1 MDATHLS
8 VLLAIARSGS
18 PSAAAAK
25 EDAQPATLYRQ
36 IDALEKAAGA
46 KLFTRLRGQWSPTP
60 LGLKL
65 IEIASGLERKLG
77 DFSLAAAAEDEKAS
91 GLLRVTSS
99 DAFAGYYLAS
109 RLAGFAVSVPGITVE
124 LIVSNRRLDLGKGEA
139 DIAIRPH
146 SHPGDGL
153 FGRRAGRM
161 NHSLFASNAYIE
173 RMGLPASLE
182 QCAVHDVIA
191 YGREIAHFDAA
202 HFTAAMLRRKNPVA
216 RMNDLVSMARAVEG
230 GLGLAALPNFVGR
243 QLAGTR
249 LLMPAGNGL
258 PVDIW
263 ILSHET
269 QRKNAKVKAF
279 TRYFANQIRL
289 DASLLQ

>member
-46 KLFTRLRGQWSPTP
+46 KLFMRLRGLWTPTP
-60 LGLKL
+60 LGHKL
-65 IEIASGLERKLG
+65 IEIAAGLERKLV
-77 DFSLAAAAEDEKAS
+77 DFSLAAAAEDEKAA
-91 GLLRVTSS
+91 GLLRVTAS
-99 DAFAGYYLAS
+99 DAFAGFYLAS
-109 RLAGFAVSVPGITVE
+109 RLAGFAASTPGITVE
-124 LIVSNRRLDLGKGEA
+124 LIVTNLRLDLGKGEA

-146 SHPGDGL
+146 SHPGNGL

-161 NHSLFASNAYIE
+161 HHGLFASNAYIA
-173 RMGLPASLE
+173 RMGLPVGAE
-182 QCAVHDVIA
+182 HCADHEIIA

-202 HFTAAMLRRKNPVA
+202 HFTAALLRGKTPVA
-216 RMNDLVSMARAVEG
+216 RMNDLVSMAKAVEA

-249 LLMPAGNGL
+249 YLMPAGNGL

-263 ILSHET
+263 VLCHES

-279 TRYFANQIRL
+279 TRYFANQIKL